1 MAIKKE
7 LYLRLEKDDNIKK
20 ENRCCMRRNNSP
32 CPPAP
37 NYARQMGVSDCQFL
51 QLSKRQE
58 NDYRTHYLEKPLSLP
73 KNAYLSLG
81 GTPMH
86 HRRNPF
92 GLGRAVLEAD
102 RFKMETLRSI
112 NRRFSKKYPV
122 TFLDEDYKGFS
133 PTFVKDLWRVQAG
146 IFWLTNGNAYA
157 GQFPS
162 MKDFVT
168 KNGGDPKVLPPNF
181 TNVFDLR
188 EVLPNYKGG
197 QYGIYGPDGIWGP
210 ATENLLLAYIKNGR
224 SVYGVD
230 IDAGND
236 NLANAFSRLEAG
248 LSNPKLAA
256 AKSTENKDS
265 IKISPSLETDCS
277 ILDGNAQEAAG
288 NCAATK
294 TSLKE
299 DGEIKTK
306 RKGGLYGEKVER
318 NWWIAG
324 GVATA
329 GILLN
334 YHLYRKRFR

>member
-1 MAIKKE
+1 
-7 LYLRLEKDDNIKK
+7 
-20 ENRCCMRRNNSP
+20 
-32 CPPAP
+32 
-37 NYARQMGVSDCQFL
+37 
-51 QLSKRQE
+51 
-58 NDYRTHYLEKPLSLP
+58 
-73 KNAYLSLG
+73 
-81 GTPMH
+81 MH

-102 RFKMETLRSI
+102 RFKMDTLRSL

-122 TFLDEDYKGFS
+122 TFLNENYKGFS
-133 PTFVKDLWRVQAG
+133 PAFVKDLWRVQAG
-146 IFWLTNGNAYA
+146 IFWLTDGNAYA

-162 MKDFVT
+162 MKNFVT
-168 KNGGDPKVLPPNF
+168 KNGGNPEVLPPNF

-188 EVLPNYKGG
+188 DVLPKYRGG

-210 ATENLLLAYIKNGR
+210 ATENLLLAYIKNG
-224 SVYGVD
+224 SDVYGVD
-230 IDAGND
+230 IDRGHYDSGGGNE
-236 NLANAFSRLEAG
+236 LYLTFTRLEQG

-256 AKSTENKDS
+256 AKSALNKDS

-288 NCAATK
+288 NCVATK

-306 RKGGLYGEKVER
+306 RKGGIYGEKVER
-318 NWWIAG
+318 NWWVAG